1 MSGKDVVN
9 ENRISQYTVEN
20 QRVIKNHRKLLRWLK
35 WSYRGISNAMSL
47 YLNISSN
54 SLANRWLLSLGKSD
68 TGSLYF
74 DL

>member
-1 MSGKDVVN
+1 MSGMDVAN
-9 ENRISQYTVEN
+9 ENRISQYAVEN
-20 QRVIKNHRKLLRWLK
+20 QWVIKNHRKLLRWLK

-47 YLNISSN
+47 YLNISSI

-68 TGSLYF
+68 SGSLYF

>member
-1 MSGKDVVN
+1 MSGKDVAN
-9 ENRISQYTVEN
+9 ENRISQYAVEN
-20 QRVIKNHRKLLRWLK
+20 QWVIKNHRKLLRWLK

>member
-1 MSGKDVVN
+1 MSGEDVAN
-9 ENRISQYTVEN
+9 KNRISNYTTDY
-20 QRVIKNHRKLLRWLK
+20 QWVIKNHRKLLRWLK

-47 YLNISSN
+47 YLNISPI

-68 TGSLYF
+68 SGSLYF

>member
-9 ENRISQYTVEN
+9 ENRISQYAVEN
-20 QRVIKNHRKLLRWLK
+20 QWVIKNHRKLLRWLK

-47 YLNISSN
+47 YLNISSI

-68 TGSLYF
+68 SGSLYF

>member
-1 MSGKDVVN
+1 MSGKDVAN
-9 ENRISQYTVEN
+9 ENRMSQYAIEN

-35 WSYRGISNAMSL
+35 WSYRGISNAMSF
-47 YLNISSN
+47 YLNILPI

-68 TGSLYF
+68 SGSLYF

>member
-9 ENRISQYTVEN
+9 GNRISQYTVEN

-35 WSYRGISNAMSL
+35 WSYRGISNAMSF
-47 YLNISSN
+47 YLNISPIF
-54 SLANRWLLSLGKSD
+54 LANRWLLSLGKSD
-68 TGSLYF
+68 PGSLYF

>member
-9 ENRISQYTVEN
+9 KNRISQYTVEN
-20 QRVIKNHRKLLRWLK
+20 QRVIKNHRKLLQWLK
-35 WSYRGISNAMSL
+35 WLYRGISNAKSF
-47 YLNISSN
+47 YLNISLI

-68 TGSLYF
+68 SGSLYF

>member
-1 MSGKDVVN
+1 MSGMDVAN

-35 WSYRGISNAMSL
+35 WSYRGISNAMSF
-47 YLNISSN
+47 YLNISLI

-68 TGSLYF
+68 SGSLYF

>member
-1 MSGKDVVN
+1 MSGKDVAN
-9 ENRISQYTVEN
+9 ENGISQYAVEN

-35 WSYRGISNAMSL
+35 WSYSGISNAMSF
-47 YLNISSN
+47 YLNISLI

-68 TGSLYF
+68 SGSLYF

>member
-9 ENRISQYTVEN
+9 KNRISQYTVEN

-47 YLNISSN
+47 YLNISLI

-68 TGSLYF
+68 SGSLYF

>member
-9 ENRISQYTVEN
+9 ENRISQYAVEN
-20 QRVIKNHRKLLRWLK
+20 QWVIKNHRKLLRWLK
-35 WSYRGISNAMSL
+35 WSYRGISNAMSF
-47 YLNISSN
+47 YLNISLI

-68 TGSLYF
+68 SGSLYF

>member
-9 ENRISQYTVEN
+9 ENRILQYTVEN

-35 WSYRGISNAMSL
+35 WSYRGISNAMNL
-47 YLNISSN
+47 YLNISPI

-68 TGSLYF
+68 SGSLYF

>member
-9 ENRISQYTVEN
+9 ENIISQYVADN

-47 YLNISSN
+47 YLNISSI

-68 TGSLYF
+68 SGSLYF

>member
-9 ENRISQYTVEN
+9 KNRISQYTVEN

-35 WSYRGISNAMSL
+35 WSYRGISNAMSF
-47 YLNISSN
+47 YLNISLI

-68 TGSLYF
+68 SGSLYF

>member
-1 MSGKDVVN
+1 MSGKDVAN
-9 ENRISQYTVEN
+9 KNRISQYTVEN
-20 QRVIKNHRKLLRWLK
+20 QRVIKKPPKITSVVK

-47 YLNISSN
+47 YLNISPI

-68 TGSLYF
+68 SGSLYF

>member
-1 MSGKDVVN
+1 MSGKDVAN
-9 ENRISQYTVEN
+9 ENRISQYAVEN

-35 WSYRGISNAMSL
+35 WSYRGISNAMSF
-47 YLNISSN
+47 YLNISLI

-68 TGSLYF
+68 SGSLYF

>member
-9 ENRISQYTVEN
+9 ENRISQYTAEN

-35 WSYRGISNAMSL
+35 WSYRGISNAMSF
-47 YLNISSN
+47 YLNILPI

-68 TGSLYF
+68 SGSLYF

>member
-1 MSGKDVVN
+1 MSGKDVAN

-35 WSYRGISNAMSL
+35 WSYRGISNAMSF
-47 YLNISSN
+47 YLNISLI

-68 TGSLYF
+68 SGSLYF